1 MNLRLHLAKPV
12 IAVHLRERVRERSD
26 VVRVNVVNVAL
37 RVSVWCGSVGAA
49 PCTSGQALIVC
60 GRAREENR
68 GRIGKTQGLGT
79 ASRGRREHGEGRGR
93 TAKTRAPGVEVRD

>member
-1 MNLRLHLAKPV
+1 VNLLLHLAKPV

-26 VVRVNVVNVAL
+26 VVRVSVVNVAL
-37 RVSVWCGSVGAA
+37 RVSVVWESCALF
-49 PCTSGQALIVC
+49 CTSGQALIVC

-79 ASRGRREHGEGRGR
+79 ASRGRREHGVGRGR
-93 TAKTRAPGVEVRD
+93 TAKTRAPGVE